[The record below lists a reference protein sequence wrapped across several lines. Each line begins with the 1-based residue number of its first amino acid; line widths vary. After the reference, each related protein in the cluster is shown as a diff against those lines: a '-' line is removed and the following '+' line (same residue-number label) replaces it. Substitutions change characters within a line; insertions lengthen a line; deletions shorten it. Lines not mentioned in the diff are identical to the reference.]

1 MRAWKRKIR
10 QPATLNF
17 FQQGDDLPLFSGV
30 PITVIPTLPVLPE
43 LPEIP
48 PSLFQPK
55 CNVCLD
61 TGVVGDKHCWCLAGA
76 ALHSEEKGN
85 EVNDG
90 NSVR

>member
-1 MRAWKRKIR
+1 MRIPYKRVRPI
-10 QPATLNF
+10 TLNF

-30 PITVIPTLPVLPE
+30 PVTAAPPLPTLPE

-61 TGVVGDKHCWCLAGA
+61 TGVVGDKHCWCPAGA
-76 ALHSEEKGN
+76 ALRSEESRDEVKNGN
-85 EVNDG
+85 P
-90 NSVR
+90 VR